1 MDYKTTVGIEVH
13 CELKTKTK
21 MFSRA
26 LNGYGTT
33 ANSNITLVDL
43 AYPGTLPTVNKQAVS
58 LALRAALV
66 LNCTINKEVSFDR
79 KNYFYPDLS
88 KGYQITQAR
97 NPIGINGYILIPGEL
112 GPKKIRIHDIHIE
125 EDTAKSVHTG
135 ASSILDFNRA
145 GVPLIEIVTEPD
157 MHSKEDAINYVEKLR
172 ELLLYADISDCKI
185 EEGSMR
191 CDVNV
196 SISKTEV
203 LGTRAEIKNIG
214 SISSVGLAVTN
225 ETIRQAALYE
235 KGEVL
240 KEETRRFDDHTN
252 QTILMRV
259 KETGNDYRYFPE
271 PDIPAFILTDE
282 DIELALSNIP
292 VLPNIRREQY
302 KLAGMSDI
310 NSNKL
315 IQNRSLSDF
324 LLEVTELD
332 SSTNLV
338 YASNILLGDVSAYL
352 NKNLISIKDTKLSPS
367 KLIKIIN
374 LLETKKITNAILK
387 EILVDLLET
396 DNSVDDLIKT
406 HGIVQISNEEL
417 TNIITNIIKNNASSV
432 NDYKNGNE
440 RALKYL
446 IGIIMKETKGG
457 ANPLI
462 ASEILINLLKQ

>member
-406 HGIVQISNEEL
+406 HGIVQISNEDL